1 MKRIL
6 ACVLV
11 LLSAL
16 TVSAKDYTLSSP
28 SGSIS
33 TVVRVDSTTTL
44 SVIVKGVTV
53 MQNCKVAMRLADST
67 VLGVNAKIRKDT
79 RGSRTENISAPFY
92 RQSAFQASYN
102 YLSLRYDGNY
112 TLQVR
117 AYNDG
122 IAYRFVT
129 SFPET
134 ISRTSLTTVSNS
146 LAAFSVSSTLMSE
159 FL

>member
-16 TVSAKDYTLSSP
+16 TVSANDYTLSSP
-28 SGSIS
+28 SGNIS

-53 MQNCKVAMRLADST
+53 MQDCKVAMRLADST

-134 ISRTSLTTVSNS
+134 IEVVDETVQFNFTD
-146 LAAFSVSSTLMSE
+146 AFESIIPWKLDV
-159 FL
+159 